1 MTRQNSIEVEGLG
14 HGSAPIPMGCRVGN
28 VIATSG
34 INGKDPATGKLP
46 EDAAGQAAGCFEN
59 LKRVLAAGGMTLG
72 DVVKVT
78 VYIADEAH
86 RAAVNAPWL
95 ACFPDP
101 HRRPAR
107 HALTL
112 PLRGGMLVQI
122 EALAVAKENA

>member
-1 MTRQNSIEVEGLG
+1 MRQKSIEVPGLS
-14 HGSAPIPMGCRVGN
+14 HASAPIPMACRVGP

-34 INGKDPATGKLP
+34 IGGKNAVTGELPA
-46 EDAAGQAAGCFEN
+46 DAGAQAANCFEN
-59 LKRVLAAGGMTLG
+59 LKAVLRAGGMGMG

-95 ACFPDP
+95 EHYPDP

-107 HALTL
+107 HALVIQ
-112 PLRGGMLVQI
+112 LRGGMLVQI
-122 EALAVAKENA
+122 EALAVAAAA

>member
-1 MTRQNSIEVEGLG
+1 MRQHSIEVEGLG
-14 HGSAPIPMGCRVGN
+14 HGTAPIPMACRVGN

-34 INGKDPATGKLP
+34 INGKDPVTGKMP
-46 EDAAGQAAGCFEN
+46 EDAAGQAVGCFEN
-59 LKRVLAAGGMTLG
+59 LKRVLTAGGMTLG
-72 DVVKVT
+72 DVAKVT

-101 HRRPAR
+101 HKRPAR

-122 EALAVAKENA
+122 EALAVAKESP